1 MPPLAGFEQAP
12 KAVQAMWCYA
22 RDINEWHEQAGAAV
36 EAYNNAMAAGA
47 LGLPERVRVPVR
59 GRHLALTWPGVAKL
73 DEQSTF
79 AQRGALATTHGLD
92 PTHQAVAYV
101 SD

>member
-1 MPPLAGFEQAP
+1 
-12 KAVQAMWCYA
+12 MWCYA

-47 LGLPERVRVPVR
+47 LGLPERVRVPCPCVGAQG